1 MSESSKAHSQM
12 LYYGNT
18 SDENLNILK
27 GPCLGISKE
36 HLQYLINVGK
46 ALHKLEELAK
56 HDLFDDLSKHNTY
69 WQSAHEDEYEKLDEL
84 RRRLMWISEKIWDA
98 ISLLEI
104 EIDDDGE

>member
-1 MSESSKAHSQM
+1 MS
-12 LYYGNT
+12 
-18 SDENLNILK
+18 
-27 GPCLGISKE
+27 ISKD

-56 HDLFDDLSKHNTY
+56 HDLFAGLSKHNAY
-69 WQSAHEDEYEKLDEL
+69 WQSAHEDEYEKLDEV

-104 EIDDDGE
+104 EIDNDPE